1 MRFARKILTKLEA
14 WKASE
19 QGGCAY
25 LIEGARRVGKSFIAE
40 DFAKRHYRSY
50 LLLNFSIVA
59 PEVKALFV
67 QEASNLDRFFSHLQA
82 MTGVQL
88 FVRESLIIFD
98 EVQLFPK
105 ARELIKFLVA
115 DGRYDYLE
123 TGSLLSLK
131 QNVESIVIPSEEEH
145 VAMHPMGFDEYLSA
159 RGEETMLTA
168 IRETFGARQPM
179 GALHQRAMV
188 LFREYLIL
196 GGMPQVLEKFLPEQD
211 FEAADRVK
219 RRILALYREDIRKFA
234 GRYAERVSRLFEE
247 IPAQLCKKEKT
258 YRLSR
263 VERGAKFR
271 SYENAFVWLGE
282 SMIVNN
288 VFNATDPTSVGIAL
302 SQEFTT
308 RKIYF
313 ADTGLLVTAVL
324 ANGEETNQALYT
336 QLLTGNLAI
345 NEGMFME
352 NIVAQMLR
360 ASGKRLFFYSR
371 RDPATHR
378 PEIEIDFLIQRG
390 ERICPI
396 EVKSGNY
403 RSHSSLDKF
412 RQRFGKAIGEPIILY
427 PKDLM
432 FRDGILHLPLY
443 MAMCL

>member
-50 LLLNFSIVA
+50 LLLNFSIVS
-59 PEVKALFV
+59 PEVKELFV
-67 QEASNLDRFFSHLQA
+67 REASNLDRFFSHLQA

-145 VAMHPMGFDEYLSA
+145 VAMHPMGFDEYLMA
-159 RGEETMLTA
+159 RGEETMLGS
-168 IRETFGARQPM
+168 IREAFEARQPM
-179 GALHQRAMV
+179 GLLHRRAMA

-219 RRILALYREDIRKFA
+219 RRILSLYREDIRKFA
-234 GRYAERVSRLFEE
+234 GRYAERVSRLFDE

-263 VERGAKFR
+263 VERRAKFR

-324 ANGEETNQALYT
+324 ANGEVTNQTLYK
-336 QLLTGNLAI
+336 QLLSGNLAI

-352 NIVAQMLR
+352 NVVAQMLR
-360 ASGKRLFFYSR
+360 ANGKRLFFYSR
-371 RDPATHR
+371 RNPVTHR

-403 RSHSSLDKF
+403 RSHTSLDRF
-412 RQRFGKAIGEPIILY
+412 RQRFGRAIGEPIILY

-432 FRDGILHLPLY
+432 LHDNILHLPLY
-443 MAMCL
+443 MAICL

>member
-59 PEVKALFV
+59 PEVKELFV
-67 QEASNLDRFFSHLQA
+67 REASNLDRFFSHLQA

-145 VAMHPMGFDEYLSA
+145 VAMHPMGFDEYLAA
-159 RGEETMLTA
+159 RGEEAMLTA
-168 IRETFGARQPM
+168 IREAFEARQPM
-179 GALHQRAMV
+179 GALHRRAMV

-288 VFNATDPTSVGIAL
+288 IFNATDPTSVGIAL

-324 ANGEETNQALYT
+324 ANGEVTHQALYK

-352 NIVAQMLR
+352 NVVAQMLR

-371 RDPATHR
+371 RNPTTHR

-403 RSHSSLDKF
+403 RSHTSLDKF

-432 FRDGILHLPLY
+432 LRDGILHLPLY